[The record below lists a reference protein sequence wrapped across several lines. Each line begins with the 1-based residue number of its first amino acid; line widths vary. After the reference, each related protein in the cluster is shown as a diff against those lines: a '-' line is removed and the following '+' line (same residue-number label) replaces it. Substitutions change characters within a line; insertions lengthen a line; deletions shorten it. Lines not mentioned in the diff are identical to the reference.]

1 MSVSHKKSKI
11 KVKDN
16 NGCTSPLF
24 DGSDLFQRLTA
35 AVNSHGIHFPF
46 FERKRHTPPIE
57 QPIRTNDTSLDD
69 LVDK

>member
-16 NGCTSPLF
+16 SGCTSPLF

-46 FERKRHTPPIE
+46 FERKRHTIP
-57 QPIRTNDTSLDD
+57 
-69 LVDK
+69 